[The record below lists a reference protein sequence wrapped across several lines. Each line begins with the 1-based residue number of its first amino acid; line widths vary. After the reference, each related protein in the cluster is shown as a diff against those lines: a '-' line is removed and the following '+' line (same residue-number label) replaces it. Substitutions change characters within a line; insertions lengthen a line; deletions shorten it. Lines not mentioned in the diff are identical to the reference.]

1 MEFIEKSDNV
11 ERVYSVYYDDKKLKE
26 LLDEVVRNA
35 SYKTD
40 GTFTAPYNA
49 SFEGNVFISGAD
61 LPNGNPMYENIKRIY
76 RFTSNG
82 PYSYHGDS
90 IAVEGTQV
98 TPPELAFIIERILS
112 DEPNS
117 IYKFLNYAT
126 HDELVPIDE
135 KIAAANKAVD
145 EIDNF
150 DFDKKINA
158 LNSLKQ
164 FCEDKKA
171 KKYFSILFFII
182 LIGVIIY
189 LIYSLNKKSNE
200 CKLVSENLYNN
211 NFYELLNYVNN
222 VEAYL
227 AKSTISTNNEYEAR
241 TLTYLWREANLAQV
255 YLSSLPI
262 ESQELEN
269 TQRFLNQVSDYSYSL
284 SRKNIEGVNL
294 TDDEIKNLEELH
306 QYSLELY
313 GTLNQLSTDLNNGN
327 ISWNDLNK
335 SETKELSQQV
345 SSNVDLFNTL
355 EENFHEYEG
364 LIYDGA
370 FSEHLT
376 SSEIKAL
383 TGEEIDENKA
393 MEVCKDFIG
402 KDRIKDIQSLGE
414 SENANINGFNFFVK
428 LENDPRITKI
438 GRIIR
443 KYSIDELP
451 QLINILKGDMS
462 IVGNRP
468 LPLYEAELLT
478 SDEHI
483 DRFMGPAGLTG
494 LWQVEKRGEAGKL
507 SAEERKQLD
516 IKYAKTFSFWLD
528 IKIILKT
535 VTAFI
540 QKENV

>member
-1 MEFIEKSDNV
+1 MKI
-11 ERVYSVYYDDKKLKE
+11 
-26 LLDEVVRNA
+26 
-35 SYKTD
+35 
-40 GTFTAPYNA
+40 TFN
-49 SFEGNVFISGAD
+49 
-61 LPNGNPMYENIKRIY
+61 
-76 RFTSNG
+76 
-82 PYSYHGDS
+82 
-90 IAVEGTQV
+90 
-98 TPPELAFIIERILS
+98 
-112 DEPNS
+112 
-117 IYKFLNYAT
+117 
-126 HDELVPIDE
+126 
-135 KIAAANKAVD
+135 
-145 EIDNF
+145 
-150 DFDKKINA
+150 
-158 LNSLKQ
+158 
-164 FCEDKKA
+164 KKA
-171 KKYFSILFFII
+171 KKYFCILFFII

-313 GTLNQLSTDLNNGN
+313 STLNQLSTDLNNGN

-355 EENFHEYEG
+355 EENFHKYEG

-376 SSEIKAL
+376 GSEIKAL
-383 TGEEIDENKA
+383 TGEDIDENKA

-402 KDRIKDIQSLGE
+402 KDRIKDIQSVGE
-414 SENANINGFNFFVK
+414 SENANINGFNFYVK
-428 LENDPRITKI
+428 LENDKDINISISKKGGHIVSFNCNRKVEDENISFEDANKI
-438 GRIIR
+438 G
-443 KYSIDELP
+443 IDFLNQKGFYNMKETYYLKDQGVLTINYAYKQDNVVMYPDLIKIKVALDNGEILGMETTGFLNNHIERRDLSKVKIDINKAKKELNKN
-451 QLINILKGDMS
+451 LNILSEGMAVIPTKYKTEILCYEFKGKVNDTDFLVYVNVENGKQEDVL
-462 IVGNRP
+462 IITDTPNGI
-468 LPLYEAELLT
+468 LT
-478 SDEHI
+478 I
-483 DRFMGPAGLTG
+483 
-494 LWQVEKRGEAGKL
+494 
-507 SAEERKQLD
+507 
-516 IKYAKTFSFWLD
+516 
-528 IKIILKT
+528 
-535 VTAFI
+535 
-540 QKENV
+540 

>member
-1 MEFIEKSDNV
+1 MKI
-11 ERVYSVYYDDKKLKE
+11 
-26 LLDEVVRNA
+26 
-35 SYKTD
+35 
-40 GTFTAPYNA
+40 TFN
-49 SFEGNVFISGAD
+49 
-61 LPNGNPMYENIKRIY
+61 
-76 RFTSNG
+76 
-82 PYSYHGDS
+82 
-90 IAVEGTQV
+90 
-98 TPPELAFIIERILS
+98 
-112 DEPNS
+112 
-117 IYKFLNYAT
+117 
-126 HDELVPIDE
+126 
-135 KIAAANKAVD
+135 
-145 EIDNF
+145 
-150 DFDKKINA
+150 
-158 LNSLKQ
+158 
-164 FCEDKKA
+164 KKA

-402 KDRIKDIQSLGE
+402 KDRIKDSQSLGE

-428 LENDPRITKI
+428 LENDKDINISISKKGGHIVSFNCNRKVEDENISFEEANKI
-438 GRIIR
+438 G
-443 KYSIDELP
+443 IDFLNQKGFYNMKETYYLKDQGVLTINYAYKQDDVVMYPDLIKIKVALDNGEILGMETTGFLNNHIEKRDLSKVKIDINKAKKELNKN
-451 QLINILKGDMS
+451 LNILSEGMAVIPTKYKTEILCYEFKGKVNDTDFLVYVNVENGKQEDVL
-462 IVGNRP
+462 IITDTPNGI
-468 LPLYEAELLT
+468 LT
-478 SDEHI
+478 I
-483 DRFMGPAGLTG
+483 
-494 LWQVEKRGEAGKL
+494 
-507 SAEERKQLD
+507 
-516 IKYAKTFSFWLD
+516 
-528 IKIILKT
+528 
-535 VTAFI
+535 
-540 QKENV
+540 

>member
-1 MEFIEKSDNV
+1 MKI
-11 ERVYSVYYDDKKLKE
+11 
-26 LLDEVVRNA
+26 
-35 SYKTD
+35 
-40 GTFTAPYNA
+40 TFN
-49 SFEGNVFISGAD
+49 
-61 LPNGNPMYENIKRIY
+61 
-76 RFTSNG
+76 
-82 PYSYHGDS
+82 
-90 IAVEGTQV
+90 
-98 TPPELAFIIERILS
+98 
-112 DEPNS
+112 
-117 IYKFLNYAT
+117 
-126 HDELVPIDE
+126 
-135 KIAAANKAVD
+135 
-145 EIDNF
+145 
-150 DFDKKINA
+150 
-158 LNSLKQ
+158 
-164 FCEDKKA
+164 KKA

-269 TQRFLNQVSDYSYSL
+269 TQKFLNQVSDYSYSL

-345 SSNVDLFNTL
+345 ISNVDLFNTL

-428 LENDPRITKI
+428 LENDKDINISISKKGGHIVSFNCNRKVEDENISFEDANKI
-438 GRIIR
+438 G
-443 KYSIDELP
+443 IDFLNQKGFYNMKETYYLKDQGVLTINYAYKQDDVVMYPDLIKIKVALDNGEILGMETTGFLNNHIEKRDLSKVKIDINKAKKELNKN
-451 QLINILKGDMS
+451 LNILSEGMAVIPTKYKTEILCYEFKGKVNDTDFLVYVNVENGKQEDVL
-462 IVGNRP
+462 IITDTPNGI
-468 LPLYEAELLT
+468 LT
-478 SDEHI
+478 I
-483 DRFMGPAGLTG
+483 
-494 LWQVEKRGEAGKL
+494 
-507 SAEERKQLD
+507 
-516 IKYAKTFSFWLD
+516 
-528 IKIILKT
+528 
-535 VTAFI
+535 
-540 QKENV
+540 

>member
-1 MEFIEKSDNV
+1 MKI
-11 ERVYSVYYDDKKLKE
+11 
-26 LLDEVVRNA
+26 
-35 SYKTD
+35 
-40 GTFTAPYNA
+40 TFN
-49 SFEGNVFISGAD
+49 
-61 LPNGNPMYENIKRIY
+61 
-76 RFTSNG
+76 
-82 PYSYHGDS
+82 
-90 IAVEGTQV
+90 
-98 TPPELAFIIERILS
+98 
-112 DEPNS
+112 
-117 IYKFLNYAT
+117 
-126 HDELVPIDE
+126 
-135 KIAAANKAVD
+135 
-145 EIDNF
+145 
-150 DFDKKINA
+150 
-158 LNSLKQ
+158 
-164 FCEDKKA
+164 KKA

-428 LENDPRITKI
+428 LENDKDINISISKKGGHIVSFNCNRKVEDENISFEEANKI
-438 GRIIR
+438 GIDFLNQKGFYNMKETYYLKEQGVLTINYAYKQDDVVMYPDLIKIKVALDNGEILGMETTGFLNNHIEKRDLSKVKIDINKAR
-443 KYSIDELP
+443 KELNKN
-451 QLINILKGDMS
+451 LNILSEGMAVIPTKYKTEILCYEFKGKVNDTDFLVYVNVENGKQEDVL
-462 IVGNRP
+462 IITDTPNGI
-468 LPLYEAELLT
+468 LT
-478 SDEHI
+478 I
-483 DRFMGPAGLTG
+483 
-494 LWQVEKRGEAGKL
+494 
-507 SAEERKQLD
+507 
-516 IKYAKTFSFWLD
+516 
-528 IKIILKT
+528 
-535 VTAFI
+535 
-540 QKENV
+540 